1 MMLGD
6 PSLDML
12 SASHD
17 TPALLRLTL
26 LRTAAEEFGV
36 RAASSVAEVVL
47 DHRLRDFSLVQFA
60 GRAIERFR
68 ANWLFAA
75 IA

>member
-12 SASHD
+12 GASHD

-26 LRTAAEEFGV
+26 LRTASMNL
-36 RAASSVAEVVL
+36 ASGQH
-47 DHRLRDFSLVQFA
+47 HR
-60 GRAIERFR
+60 
-68 ANWLFAA
+68 
-75 IA
+75 

>member
-12 SASHD
+12 GASYD
-17 TPALLRLTL
+17 TQALLRLTL
-26 LRTAAEEFGV
+26 LRTALDEFGV
-36 RAASSVAEVVL
+36 RAAPSVAEVVL

>member
-1 MMLGD
+1 VW
-6 PSLDML
+6 
-12 SASHD
+12 
-17 TPALLRLTL
+17 
-26 LRTAAEEFGV
+26 TAP
-36 RAASSVAEVVL
+36 SVAEVVL